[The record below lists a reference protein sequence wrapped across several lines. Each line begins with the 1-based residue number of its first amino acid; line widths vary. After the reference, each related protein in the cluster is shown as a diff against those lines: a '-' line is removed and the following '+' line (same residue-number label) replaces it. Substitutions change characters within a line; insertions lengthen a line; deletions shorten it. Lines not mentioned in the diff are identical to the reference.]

1 MDGGNCSSMTGFIFL
16 GITDNTEDKVTT
28 ITTVLTADLIG
39 HLANLGMLLL
49 IKIDLQLH
57 TPMYSFLSH
66 PSLCVLGYS
75 SAIHPKMLLDLFSK
89 IPRLISLS
97 MAVAV
102 QFLVFCIFADCE
114 YLLLGV
120 MAHGRYKAIS
130 SPLLYEV
137 SMSSRAGSLLMAGVF
152 LVGMTDVLIHS
163 ALAFCL
169 CFYVSNE
176 INHFFCDLPPLFL
189 LSRSGK

>member
-28 ITTVLTADLIG
+28 FTMILTADPIG

-57 TPMYSFLSH
+57 TLRYSFLSH

-102 QFLVFCIFADCE
+102 QFLVFCIFADC
-114 YLLLGV
+114 
-120 MAHGRYKAIS
+120 IS
-130 SPLLYEV
+130 CW
-137 SMSSRAGSLLMAGVF
+137 
-152 LVGMTDVLIHS
+152 D
-163 ALAFCL
+163 
-169 CFYVSNE
+169 
-176 INHFFCDLPPLFL
+176 
-189 LSRSGK
+189 